1 MTEELD
7 NHAVDLPDEEFD
19 RIIEALLFAT
29 GESLSANRIAEVADG
44 ATVRRV
50 RAAIERLREEYG
62 RSLRAFDILE
72 IAGGFRLFSRQE
84 YEPYVARLEKTRSAD
99 RLTAAALETLAIIA
113 YRQPLIRADIDAI
126 RGVQSGA
133 MLRSLMEKKLIR
145 VVGRSDQ
152 PGRPLLY
159 GTTKR
164 FLDHFGLTSVKDLPR
179 IEELRAP

>member
-1 MTEELD
+1 
-7 NHAVDLPDEEFD
+7 
-19 RIIEALLFAT
+19 
-29 GESLSANRIAEVADG
+29 
-44 ATVRRV
+44 
-50 RAAIERLREEYG
+50 LREEYARG
-62 RSLRAFDILE
+62 LRAFDVLE

-133 MLRSLMEKKLIR
+133 MLRGLMDKKLIR

-164 FLDHFGLTSVKDLPR
+164 FLDHFGLSSVKDLPR
-179 IEELRAP
+179 IEELKAP